1 MLKRL
6 AVAASLLTPTIGLCA
21 EPHPYAAF
29 CRSPRLEISPAGNY
43 LVALLPDEISMAS
56 LDCVLAG
63 GVCPVARFAGE
74 RGTVTTGRMYFS
86 ADDRSLYRPVA
97 RFDTAG
103 RESGQGEI
111 RMYDTSAIWA
121 GGRTPVATFDFA
133 GRRNMLG
140 YIDVALPLK
149 AADDPAT
156 KAQSARASAIL
167 LAAEAELTQ
176 MSANAR
182 NIYGRIDGD
191 RAIWLARKDE
201 DYSVWVSRDGA
212 PLRPLWP
219 NGHPFSPRTKNLRF
233 KFDGRDAMVEASGG
247 VLRISDAGLRDL
259 TAGQSRAMLIDG
271 DDPSTYYGYVSAEGA
286 QGKGLGTRLSK
297 QLNESMHAHSAA
309 AVLGVSVNIASG
321 SSVVSYAPYLMEGQ
335 NFARHD
341 VRRGDRRIEIDCGG
355 APLAERT
362 VKRLG
367 GADGLFIESYARDG
381 ARPTVVFL
389 YGGPGGHIDPATRA
403 KNSVQALLDAGFNV
417 DVVHYGGSDYTFALH
432 DRLYRQGAK
441 SLAADARILSRHI
454 EARRAEGRRLYLV
467 MESFGAYFHRR
478 LDAEA
483 LAMVD
488 HVLLVQPAGTMD
500 PTSVDAPGLPARQ
513 RADFVRLARTS
524 NAALWGPGTAT
535 EETEYFKRLK
545 GCPLVQPTT
554 IVVGSRDDVVRPLE
568 DYAPCLREADVEV
581 VTYDLQHGSVLSL
594 QTPDVVR
601 RLVEGR

>member
-6 AVAASLLTPTIGLCA
+6 AVVVALLAPTIGLCA

-43 LVALLPDEISMAS
+43 LVAIQPDEISMAS

-63 GVCPVARFAGE
+63 GVCPVTRFAGE
-74 RGTVTTGRMYFS
+74 RGAVTTGRMYFS

-97 RFDTAG
+97 RFDASG

-111 RMYDTSAIWA
+111 RMYDTSAIRA
-121 GGRTPVATFDFA
+121 GDKTPVAAFDLA
-133 GRRNMLG
+133 GRRNLLG

-156 KAQSARASAIL
+156 KAQLARAGAVL
-167 LAAEAELTQ
+167 VAAEAELTQ
-176 MSANAR
+176 MSVNAR
-182 NIYGRIDGD
+182 NIYGRIDGE

-212 PLRPLWP
+212 PPRPLWP
-219 NGHPFSPRTKNLRF
+219 NGHPFSQRTKNLRI
-233 KFDGRDAMVEASGG
+233 KFDGRDAVVEASGG

-259 TAGQSRAMLIDG
+259 TAGQSRAILIDG
-271 DDPSTYYGYVSAEGA
+271 DDPSKYYGYVSAGNA
-286 QGKGLGTRLSK
+286 QGKGLGARLSM
-297 QLNESMHAHSAA
+297 QLDASLRAHAAA

-321 SSVVSYAPYLMEGQ
+321 SSVVSHAPYRMEGS

-341 VRRGDRRIEIDCGG
+341 VRQGDRRVEIDCGG

-367 GADGLFIESYARDG
+367 GAEGLFVESYARDG
-381 ARPTVVFL
+381 VRPTVVLL

-403 KNSVQALLDAGFNV
+403 KNSVQALLDAGFDV

-478 LDAEA
+478 LDPKA

-500 PTSVDAPGLPARQ
+500 PTGMDAPGLPAPE
-513 RADFVRLARTS
+513 RADFLRLARTS
-524 NAALWGPGTAT
+524 NAALWGAGTAA

-545 GCPLVQPTT
+545 GCPLVRPTT

-568 DYAPCLREADVEV
+568 DYASCLSQADVEV
-581 VTYDLQHGSVLSL
+581 VTFDLQHGSVLSL
-594 QTPDVVR
+594 QSPDAVR